1 MLVHGSLGKEIP
13 MHKRLVT
20 FTLAVLIATPLI
32 ATAAGADRTPGSV
45 PAAVDQLLARDMIQP
60 AQMHLKMAGFGPD
73 RVDGMSDVPMADA
86 VRHYQAMQGLPISS
100 LMDEPTRRV
109 MFPGF
114 QAADEG

>member
-1 MLVHGSLGKEIP
+1 MLVHGSLGKETP

-20 FTLAVLIATPLI
+20 FTLAVLI

-45 PAAVDQLLARDMIQP
+45 PAAVDQLLARDMIQQ
-60 AQMHLKMAGFGPD
+60 AQMHLRMAGFDPG
-73 RVDGMSDVPMADA
+73 RVDGVSDVPTADA
-86 VRHYQAMQGLPISS
+86 VRHYQTTQGLLISG
-100 LMDEPTRRV
+100 LLDEPTRRV